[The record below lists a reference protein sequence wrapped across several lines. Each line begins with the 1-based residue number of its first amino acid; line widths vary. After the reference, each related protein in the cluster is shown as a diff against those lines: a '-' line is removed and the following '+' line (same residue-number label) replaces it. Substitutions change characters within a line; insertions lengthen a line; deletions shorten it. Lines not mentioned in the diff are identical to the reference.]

1 MSGGH
6 FNYIC
11 YTIEDYLV
19 GEMQD
24 ETMNEF
30 VKDFA
35 KLTHDLEWWLSADYG
50 EETYRKTL
58 KEFKNKWFRNYDET
72 EKEIIKKIKE
82 KAIKE
87 IKEL

>member
-11 YTIEDYLV
+11 YTIEDNLV

-50 EETYRKTL
+50 NWGRWNNWE
-58 KEFKNKWFRNYDET
+58 
-72 EKEIIKKIKE
+72 IKKYGDIGR
-82 KAIKE
+82 
-87 IKEL
+87 

>member
-11 YTIEDYLV
+11 YTIEDNLV

-35 KLTHDLEWWLSADYG
+35 KLTHDLEW
-50 EETYRKTL
+50 
-58 KEFKNKWFRNYDET
+58 
-72 EKEIIKKIKE
+72 
-82 KAIKE
+82 
-87 IKEL
+87 